1 MEKMTLITG
10 ATGGL
15 GRAFAALYAKDK
27 NNLLLVATN
36 QQKLEEMKAQMQTD
50 YGVTVDVFA
59 ADLSKKEACEAVFSY
74 TQEKGYFIDNLVN
87 NAGFG
92 DRTDFKDMD
101 VEKQMNMVAVN
112 CTALLYFTR
121 VYLDEMLKNNEG
133 HIINVGSIAGFVPGP
148 YMSTYHATKSFVLS
162 LGESVGYELR
172 KTNVKLLTLCPG
184 PFLSD
189 FVTKAKYEYAF
200 QKIKPISAEKVAAYG
215 YKKSKQGKRVA
226 VVGFGNKLT
235 VFAPR
240 FFPRSFVAYCSANT
254 AKKGGK

>member
-1 MEKMTLITG
+1 MMKMTMITG

-27 NNLLLVATN
+27 QNLFLVATK
-36 QQKLEEMKAQMQTD
+36 QERLEAMKAQMEAD

-59 ADLSKKEACEAVFSY
+59 ADLSTQEGCEAVFAY

-92 DRTDFKDMD
+92 DRTDFKEMD
-101 VEKQMNMVAVN
+101 VQKQINMVGVN

-121 VYLDEMLKNNEG
+121 VYLDEMLKQNEG
-133 HIINVGSIAGFVPGP
+133 HIINVGSIAGFLCGP
-148 YMSTYHATKSFVLS
+148 YMSTYHATKAFVLS
-162 LGESVGYELR
+162 LGESVAYELR

-184 PFLSD
+184 TFESD
-189 FVTKAKYEYAF
+189 FVTTAKYEYAF
-200 QKIKPISAEKVAAYG
+200 EQRKPMSAEKVAAYG
-215 YKKSKQGKRVA
+215 YKQSKKGKRVA
-226 VVGFGNKLT
+226 VVGFWNKLT

-240 FFPRSFVAYCSANT
+240 LFPRKLIAYCSANT
-254 AKKGGK
+254 AKKGD